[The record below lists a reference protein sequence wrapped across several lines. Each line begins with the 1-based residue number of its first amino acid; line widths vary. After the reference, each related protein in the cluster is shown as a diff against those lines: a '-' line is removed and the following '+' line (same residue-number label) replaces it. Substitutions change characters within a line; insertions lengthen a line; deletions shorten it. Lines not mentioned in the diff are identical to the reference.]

1 MPDAHL
7 RYVESKGAQGF
18 LRAIVPFGKTGGDG
32 DASLTMS
39 WFDKISAISLTTIV
53 ILVAIFDLRERRI
66 PNLIVFP
73 AALLG
78 IALNSFESGLA
89 GFIFSIKGL
98 AIGFGLLLIP
108 YLVKGMKAGD
118 VKFIMAIA
126 AFVGG
131 AGIVRVLLITLLC
144 YPVLAI
150 VAVVREGKF
159 RVTWLRFRRILFN
172 FLGFFVSSLKLYAM
186 LLESY
191 DDESIASATTPFGV
205 AIAAGTLIALYSEFL
220 KTIL

>member
-1 MPDAHL
+1 MIFKW
-7 RYVESKGAQGF
+7 EKS
-18 LRAIVPFGKTGGDG
+18 GGDG
-32 DASLTMS
+32 DINFTMS
-39 WFDKISAISLTTIV
+39 WLDTISAVSLTIIV

-78 IALNSFESGLA
+78 IVINSFDAKLE
-89 GFIFSIKGL
+89 GFLFSVKGL
-98 AIGFGLLLIP
+98 ALGFCLLLIP

-118 VKFIMAIA
+118 VKFMMAIG

-144 YPVLAI
+144 YPALAI
-150 VAVVREGKF
+150 VAVLREGKLA
-159 RVTWLRFRRILFN
+159 VTWLRFRRILFN

-186 LLESY
+186 RLESS
-191 DDESIASATTPFGV
+191 DDESVASATTPFGV
-205 AIAAGTLIALYSEFL
+205 AIAAGTLIAIYSGFL
-220 KTIL
+220 KSIL